1 MRRRWSATGAI
12 AGLLVLAVPGTATA
26 DVTTGTCTG
35 TATIAGNEYTP
46 ANDSP
51 SNPIVVPDE
60 EGLVAAWTASI
71 ADDPSNLEGK
81 IQIVIAG
88 LGITVADWGTGPNA
102 EREANGDYSID
113 EARAEIE
120 DVVPVGVIPG
130 LYRVRG
136 NHGTICEGFAMVRI
150 EGSPL
155 GNVVGWVVVVGIVV
169 SAGGLVTAFRSK
181 PIPIIE
187 KGGN

>member
-1 MRRRWSATGAI
+1 MRRRWAATGAV
-12 AGLLVLAVPGTATA
+12 AVLLVLAVPGTATA
-26 DVTTGTCTG
+26 SVTTGTCTG
-35 TATIAGNEYTP
+35 TVTIAGETYTP
-46 ANDSP
+46 ANDSAG
-51 SNPIVVPDE
+51 NPIVVPNE

-71 ADDPSNLEGK
+71 ADDPSSLEGK

-102 EREANGDYSID
+102 QREANGNYSID
-113 EARAEIE
+113 DARAEIE

-150 EGSPL
+150 EGNPL
-155 GNVVGWVVVVGIVV
+155 GNVVGWVVVVGLVLT
-169 SAGGLVTAFRSK
+169 AAGLVMAFRSK